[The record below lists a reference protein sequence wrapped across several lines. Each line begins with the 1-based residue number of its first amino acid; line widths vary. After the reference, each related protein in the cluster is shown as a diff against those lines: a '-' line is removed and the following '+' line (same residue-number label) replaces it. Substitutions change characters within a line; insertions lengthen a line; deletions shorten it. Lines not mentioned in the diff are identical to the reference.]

1 MQTVLVT
8 GGAGY
13 VGSLLVPE
21 MLDAGYRVKVL
32 DLMIYGDE
40 SLDPVAGQENLE
52 IIRGDIRDQDLLRE
66 VLPGCDTVI
75 HLASIS
81 NDPSFELNPELGKS
95 INFDS
100 FEPLVQI
107 ARDSGVGRFIFASS
121 ASVYGIKEVE
131 NVDED
136 QPLEPLTDYSK
147 YKMLGEQILARYQ
160 SPEFTTVVVRPAT
173 ICGWSPRQRL
183 DVIVNILTN
192 HAVNNRKIRI
202 FGGSQ
207 KRPNVHVRDI
217 VDLYMVLL
225 ELPDEQVAG
234 KIWNA
239 GYENHTANQLAEI
252 VKSQVGEDVEMEI
265 VPTDDQRSYHISSKR
280 IFNEIGW
287 RPTRPI
293 DQAVHELAE
302 AMGAGRLED
311 PMNNPMYFN
320 IKRMQ
325 EIDLR

>member
-136 QPLEPLTDYSK
+136 QTLEPLTDYSK

>member
-40 SLDPVAGQENLE
+40 SLDPVAGHENLE

>member
-40 SLDPVAGQENLE
+40 SLDPVAGHENLE

-136 QPLEPLTDYSK
+136 QTLEPLTDYSK